1 MTYHANLC
9 FSRVF
14 TSRIVIRSFFSSE
27 DFDDFA
33 NRYLVRAVD
42 VLGILV
48 AVERMILEDRSVEKR
63 RMGVCGFG
71 GLRLWRAKLRR
82 WEVGEGHA
90 L

>member
-33 NRYLVRAVD
+33 NRYLVKAVD

-48 AVERMILEDRSVEKR
+48 AVGLAVSLPILKGSCE
-63 RMGVCGFG
+63 
-71 GLRLWRAKLRR
+71 
-82 WEVGEGHA
+82 
-90 L
+90 

>member
-48 AVERMILEDRSVEKR
+48 AVGLTVSLPILKGSCE
-63 RMGVCGFG
+63 
-71 GLRLWRAKLRR
+71 
-82 WEVGEGHA
+82 
-90 L
+90 

>member
-9 FSRVF
+9 FSPVS

-27 DFDDFA
+27 GFDDFA

-48 AVERMILEDRSVEKR
+48 AVGLAVSLPILKGSSE
-63 RMGVCGFG
+63 
-71 GLRLWRAKLRR
+71 
-82 WEVGEGHA
+82 
-90 L
+90 